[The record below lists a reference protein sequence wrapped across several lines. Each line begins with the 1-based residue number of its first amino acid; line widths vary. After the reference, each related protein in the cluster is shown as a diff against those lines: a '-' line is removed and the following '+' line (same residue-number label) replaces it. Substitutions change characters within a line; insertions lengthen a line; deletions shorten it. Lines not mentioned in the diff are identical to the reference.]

1 MSVAAFRFLR
11 IPTGSLAHYLAS
23 RTQFLVYSGDFVKHL
38 ALCLYTQIIEHGG
51 GSDLS
56 KVNVHISSTVKGV
69 DMESSDLIALLTIFF
84 RKFSDNFR

>member
-38 ALCLYTQIIEHGG
+38 ALCLYAQIIEHGG

-56 KVNVHISSTVKGV
+56 KVNISASPTVKDV
-69 DMESSDLIALLTIFF
+69 DMGSSDLTGILILFLEIQ
-84 RKFSDNFR
+84 